1 MKHIYSTKDGS
12 WQKEVK
18 RLKAKKIKKAKQSK
32 AKKSK
37 VPQLRNKQSLDNLVT
52 KAFNDLISGKL

>member
-1 MKHIYSTKDGS
+1 MKYSTKDGS

-18 RLKAKKIKKAKQSK
+18 RLKAKKIKKAKQLK
-32 AKKSK
+32 AKKS
-37 VPQLRNKQSLDNLVT
+37 QSLDNLVT